1 MTAMSRAD
9 AGQDRPLLVVQHVPW
24 EGPHL
29 ILDSFSD
36 VPVVVRNLLD
46 EPSGAVLP
54 DPSTVRG
61 AVFMGGPMSVNDAD
75 ALLPL
80 AEEIAWLQ
88 RAIALRVPILGICLG
103 AQLLA
108 KAAGAT
114 IAAAL
119 RPEIGVAPVE
129 ITDPHDP
136 LAAHLSPCAHAMHWH
151 GEQFSLPEGAVKLAH
166 SAQTKVQAFR
176 LGGSAWGVLFHLEV
190 DDELLDIWLAEPTM
204 AVQAERALGPDY
216 REQLHARLPAIAR
229 SQARAVFDEFAKH
242 CAPRRHNR
250 TPARTNHVTAPTND
264 AMTRSR
270 TRPAA
275 AGTPT
280 K

>member
-1 MTAMSRAD
+1 MAAMSRAD
-9 AGQDRPLLVVQHVPW
+9 VGRSRPLLVVQHVPW

-29 ILDSFSD
+29 ILDSFSG
-36 VPVVVRNLLD
+36 VPVVARNILD
-46 EPSGAVLP
+46 EPSGAQLP
-54 DPSTVRG
+54 DPTAVRG

-80 AEEIAWLQ
+80 AEEIAWLR
-88 RAIALRVPILGICLG
+88 RAIALGVPILGVCLG

-114 IAAAL
+114 ITAAA

-129 ITDPHDP
+129 ITDPRDR
-136 LAAHLSPCAHAMHWH
+136 LVAHLSPCAHAMHWH
-151 GEQFSLPEGAVKLAH
+151 GEKFTLPDGAVKLAH
-166 SAQTKVQAFR
+166 SAQTEVQAFR
-176 LGGSAWGVLFHLEV
+176 LGDSAWGVLFHLEV

-216 REQLHARLPAIAR
+216 REQLSAGLPAIAR
-229 SQARAVFDEFAKH
+229 SQARAVFDEFAKY
-242 CAPRRHNR
+242 CAPRHDH
-250 TPARTNHVTAPTND
+250 TPKDRVTAPING
-264 AMTRSR
+264 AVTRSG
-270 TRPAA
+270 TRAA
-275 AGTPT
+275 TAVTPT

>member
-1 MTAMSRAD
+1 MTTAISRAD
-9 AGQDRPLLVVQHVPW
+9 VGRSRPLLVVQHVPW

-36 VPVVVRNLLD
+36 VPVVVRNILD
-46 EPSGAVLP
+46 EPNGARLP
-54 DPSTVRG
+54 DPTTVRG

-108 KAAGAT
+108 NAAGAT
-114 IAAAL
+114 ITAAP
-119 RPEIGVAPVE
+119 RPEVGVAPVE
-129 ITDPHDP
+129 ITDPHDR
-136 LAAHLSPCAHAMHWH
+136 LVGHLSPCAHAMHWH
-151 GEQFSLPEGAVKLAH
+151 GEKFSLPEDAVNLAH
-166 SAQTKVQAFR
+166 SAQTEVQAFR
-176 LGGSAWGVLFHLEV
+176 LGDSAWGVLFHLEV

-216 REQLHARLPAIAR
+216 REQLRADLAAIAR
-229 SQARAVFDEFAKH
+229 SQARAVFDEFAKC
-242 CAPRRHNR
+242 CAPQSH
-250 TPARTNHVTAPTND
+250 PARTDRVTAAINYAVTP
-264 AMTRSR
+264 SR
-270 TRPAA
+270 TRPAT

>member
-9 AGQDRPLLVVQHVPW
+9 ADQRLPLLVVQHVPW

-29 ILDSFSD
+29 ILDSFSG
-36 VPVVVRNLLD
+36 VPVVVRNILD
-46 EPSGAVLP
+46 EPSGAGLP
-54 DPSTVRG
+54 DPTTVRG

-88 RAIALRVPILGICLG
+88 RAIDLRVPILGICLG

-114 IAAAL
+114 ITAAP

-151 GEQFSLPEGAVKLAH
+151 GEQLSLPEDSVKLAH
-166 SAQTKVQAFR
+166 SAQTEVQAFR
-176 LGGSAWGVLFHLEV
+176 LGDAAWGVLFHLEV

-216 REQLHARLPAIAR
+216 REQLHAGLPAIAR
-229 SQARAVFDEFAKH
+229 SQARAVFDEFAKY
-242 CAPRRHNR
+242 CAARHNR
-250 TPARTNHVTAPTND
+250 TPARTDHVTAPIND

-270 TRPAA
+270 NRPAT

>member
-1 MTAMSRAD
+1 MTAKLIAKTHRS
-9 AGQDRPLLVVQHVPW
+9 RPLLVVQHVPW

-29 ILDSFSD
+29 ILDSFSG
-36 VPVVVRNLLD
+36 VSVVVRNILD
-46 EPSGAVLP
+46 EPIGARLP
-54 DPSTVRG
+54 DPTTVRG

-108 KAAGAT
+108 NAAGAT
-114 IAAAL
+114 ITAAP

-151 GEQFSLPEGAVKLAH
+151 GEQFSLPEDAVKLAH
-166 SAQTKVQAFR
+166 SAQTEVQAFR
-176 LGGSAWGVLFHLEV
+176 LGDSAWGVLFHLEV

-216 REQLHARLPAIAR
+216 REQLHAGLAAIAR
-229 SQARAVFDEFAKH
+229 SQARAVFDEFAKY
-242 CAPRRHNR
+242 CAPRHNR
-250 TPARTNHVTAPTND
+250 TPARTDRVTAPIND
-264 AMTRSR
+264 ALTRSR
-270 TRPAA
+270 TRSVT

-280 K
+280 E